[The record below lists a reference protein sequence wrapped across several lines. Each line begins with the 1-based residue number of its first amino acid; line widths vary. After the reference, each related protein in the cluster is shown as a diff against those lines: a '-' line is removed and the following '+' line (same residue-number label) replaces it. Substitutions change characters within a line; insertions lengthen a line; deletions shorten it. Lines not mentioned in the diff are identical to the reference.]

1 MMNRRGVSWKPF
13 VYWGAIPI
21 VAIILIFWL
30 VSSDIW
36 PSAEY
41 TIDTSTTTWEA
52 VVGSP
57 GVILNYIFGGIPAF
71 LADEG
76 VGVGMGSAAVITV
89 AVFLFIFITFGDIID
104 TFGTFSTPVA
114 WAVGFLIAI
123 IAANL
128 KGVVVVL
135 GAMTGIFAWLGA
147 AAVFV
152 GLGATF
158 VAFIVVN
165 LGIKSWAPWL
175 MRRKAMME
183 AAKFDAAADA
193 GGKKLASTV
202 DALGNVGDS
211 IAKMGGKKK

>member
-1 MMNRRGVSWKPF
+1 MMNRRGITWKPF
-13 VYWGAIPI
+13 VWTLVII
-21 VAIILIFWL
+21 VAIILVFWL

-36 PSAEY
+36 PSSEF
-41 TIDTSTTTWEA
+41 TIDTATSTWET
-52 VVGSP
+52 VVGTP
-57 GVILNYIFGGIPAF
+57 GIILNYIFGGIPTY
-71 LADEG
+71 L
-76 VGVGMGSAAVITV
+76 VNGVGMGSAAVVTF

-114 WAVGFLIAI
+114 WAVGFLVAV

-128 KGVVVVL
+128 KGVVVVV
-135 GAMTGIFAWLGA
+135 GAMTGIFAWLGT

-165 LGIKSWAPWL
+165 MGIKGWAPWL
-175 MRRKAMME
+175 MRRKAMHE

-202 DALGNVGDS
+202 GALGTVGDS
-211 IAKMGGKKK
+211 IADMGKKKGK